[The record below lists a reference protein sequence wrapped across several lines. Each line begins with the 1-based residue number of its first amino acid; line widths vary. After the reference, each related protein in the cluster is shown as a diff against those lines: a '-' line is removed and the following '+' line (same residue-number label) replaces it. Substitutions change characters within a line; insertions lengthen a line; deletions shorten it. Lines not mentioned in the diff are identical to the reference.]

1 MTERATLLGGRYEV
15 GAPLGQGGMAEVFRG
30 RDTRLGRD
38 VAVKILRPE
47 LAGDPTFLARFR
59 REAQASASLNH
70 PNIVS
75 VYDTGDDEGVPYIVM
90 EYVEGRTLRDVL
102 RTQGRMM
109 PQRALEIVADVCAA
123 LEHAHEQGIVHRD
136 IKPGNVM
143 LTQQGTVK
151 VMDFGIARAISGSAS
166 TMTQTAAVIGTAQYL
181 SPEQARGEHVDA
193 RSDVYSTGCLLYEL
207 LTHQPPFT
215 GDSPVAVAYQ
225 HVLEDPTLPST
236 LNPDVE
242 PAAESVVM
250 KAMAKNPGN
259 RYQTANEMRDDLLR
273 AAAGRPVRATPI
285 LSAQDTTLLTPAAS
299 TAVLGTLPPE
309 RRGRRGLAYAALA
322 LATLVAF
329 VGSMLLIRAILDNNQ
344 GAQVKV
350 PELRNMTEQ
359 AARNLLSQAGLE
371 VADVEEAF
379 SDKPVGTVIDQDPL
393 PNFTVRRGDGVTL
406 TVSKG
411 IETVEVPNVVGDQ
424 LEAARREI
432 EGRGLKVGK
441 LDEREQPGPPGR
453 VLESKPAAGTRV
465 NKGTAVD
472 LVVISGKI
480 TVPQL
485 FGKTFEQARA
495 ELESL
500 GFSNI
505 ARQDVPS
512 DNPAE
517 AGTVVGQMPQA
528 GAKVERDTKITL
540 QIAQEPAP
548 PTTPPPTTEP
558 PPPDPSGSPTVLPT
572 EPVPGQSGVPADG
585 AGPSPAMTPVALPA
599 RRP

>member
-1 MTERATLLGGRYEV
+1 MTEPATVLGGRYEL

-75 VYDTGDDEGVPYIVM
+75 VYDTGDGSGTPFIVM

-102 RTQGRMM
+102 RTQGRML

-143 LTQQGTVK
+143 LNSQGTVK
-151 VMDFGIARAISGSAS
+151 VMDFGIARAISGSS
-166 TMTQTAAVIGTAQYL
+166 NTMTQTAAVIGTAQYL

-242 PAAESVVM
+242 PAVESIVM

-259 RYQTANEMRDDLLR
+259 RYQTAAEMRDDLLR

-285 LSAQDTTLLTPAAS
+285 LAAQDTTLLTPAAS
-299 TAVLGTLPPE
+299 TAVLGTVPPE
-309 RRGRRGLAYAALA
+309 RRGRRGLAYALLA
-322 LATLVAF
+322 LATIAAF
-329 VGSMLLIRAILDNNQ
+329 VGSMLLIRAILDNK
-344 GAQVKV
+344 GGGQVAV
-350 PELRNMTEQ
+350 PEVRNMTRQQ
-359 AARNLLSQAGLE
+359 AEAVLERAGL
-371 VADVEEAF
+371 DVGDVKEEF
-379 SDKPVGTVIDQDPL
+379 SPKPPGTVTDQDPL
-393 PNFTVRRGDGVTL
+393 PNFTVRRGDSVVL

-411 IETVEVPNVVGDQ
+411 IEVVEVPTVVGE
-424 LEAARREI
+424 LREQAVKALQD
-432 EGRGLKVGK
+432 RGLVIGTIT
-441 LDEREQPGPPGR
+441 EREQPGTPGR
-453 VLESKPAAGTRV
+453 VLETTPAGGARVAKGSKV
-465 NKGTAVD
+465 N
-472 LVVISGKI
+472 LVVISGNI

-485 FGKTFEQARA
+485 FGKTYDQARN
-495 ELESL
+495 ELEAL

-505 ARQDVPS
+505 TRQDVPS

-517 AGTVVGQMPQA
+517 VNTVVGQDPQA
-528 GAKVERDTKITL
+528 GAKVERDRQIVL
-540 QIAQEPAP
+540 QIAVPAA
-548 PTTPPPTTEP
+548 TTPPPPPETTPPVEP
-558 PPPDPSGSPTVLPT
+558 TGSPTIIP
-572 EPVPGQSGVPADG
+572 SGAPAPDSG
-585 AGPSPAMTPVALPA
+585 DSTPAPA
-599 RRP
+599 AMPAVTARPDE

>member
-1 MTERATLLGGRYEV
+1 LLGGRYEV
-15 GAPLGQGGMAEVFRG
+15 GAPIGQGGMAEVFRG

-75 VYDTGDDEGVPYIVM
+75 VYDTGEEDGTPFNVM
-90 EYVEGRTLRDVL
+90 EFVEGRTLRDVL
-102 RTQGRMM
+102 RTQGRML
-109 PQRALEIVADVCAA
+109 PQRAMEIVADVCAA

-143 LTQQGTVK
+143 LNQQGTVK
-151 VMDFGIARAISGSAS
+151 VMDFGIARAISGSS
-166 TMTQTAAVIGTAQYL
+166 VTMTQTAAVIGTAQYL

-259 RYQTANEMRDDLLR
+259 RYQTAAEMRDDLLR

-299 TAVLGTLPPE
+299 TAVLGTTPPE
-309 RRGRRGLAYAALA
+309 RRGRRGLAYALLA
-322 LATLVAF
+322 LATVAAF
-329 VGSMLLIRAILDNNQ
+329 LGSMLLIRAILDNNQ
-344 GAQVKV
+344 GGQVKV
-350 PELRNMTEQ
+350 PDLRGRTVAQ
-359 AARNLLSQAGLE
+359 ATGLLTQNGLKVGDVHE
-371 VADVEEAF
+371 VF
-379 SDKPVGTVIDQDPL
+379 SDKPVGQVVDQDPL
-393 PNFTVRRGDGVTL
+393 PNFTVRKGDEITL
-406 TVSKG
+406 TTSKG
-411 IETVEVPNVVGDQ
+411 IERVRVPDVRGLSEADARKT
-424 LEAARREI
+424 LE
-432 EGRGLKVGK
+432 GLGLKVGTVTP
-441 LDEREQPGPPGR
+441 REQAGQPGR
-453 VLESKPAAGTRV
+453 VLEQDPAPDATV
-465 NKGTAVD
+465 NKGSTVNMT
-472 LVVISGKI
+472 VISGTI
-480 TVPQL
+480 TVPDV
-485 FGKTFEQARA
+485 FGKTYEQARD
-495 ELESL
+495 ELRAQ

-505 ARQDVPS
+505 AREDVPS
-512 DNPAE
+512 DNAAE
-517 AGTVVGQMPQA
+517 AGTVVGQNPRA
-528 GAKVERDTKITL
+528 GDKVDRDARITL
-540 QIAQEPAP
+540 QVAQPPATTPP
-548 PTTPPPTTEP
+548 PTTPPPTT
-558 PPPDPSGSPTVLPT
+558 PPPDPSPTIGVTGPNGPSG
-572 EPVPGQSGVPADG
+572 PVGPAGGRSDVPARK
-585 AGPSPAMTPVALPA
+585 
-599 RRP
+599 RR

>member
-1 MTERATLLGGRYEV
+1 MTEPTTLLGGRYEV
-15 GAPLGQGGMAEVFRG
+15 GDPIGQGGMAEVFRG

-75 VYDTGDDEGVPYIVM
+75 VYDTGDEDGTPFIVM
-90 EYVEGRTLRDVL
+90 EFVEGRTLRDVL
-102 RTQGRMM
+102 RTQGRML

-143 LTQQGTVK
+143 LNQQGTVK
-151 VMDFGIARAISGSAS
+151 VMDFGIARAISASAS

-242 PAAESVVM
+242 PAVESVVM

-259 RYQTANEMRDDLLR
+259 RYQTAAEMRDDLLR
-273 AAAGRPVRATPI
+273 AAAGRAVRATPI

-299 TAVLGTLPPE
+299 TAVLGTAPPE

-322 LATLVAF
+322 LATVAAF
-329 VGSMLLIRAILDNNQ
+329 LGSMLLIRAILDNNQ
-344 GAQVKV
+344 GAQVRV
-350 PELRNMTEQ
+350 PDVTGRTVAQ
-359 AARNLLSQAGLE
+359 ARDMLSQLGLDVGDVAEVFHATAPAG
-371 VADVEEAF
+371 VV
-379 SDKPVGTVIDQDPL
+379 VDQDPL
-393 PNFTVRRGDGVTL
+393 PNFTVRKGDSITL

-411 IETVEVPNVVGDQ
+411 IERVRVPDVRGQ
-424 LEAARREI
+424 SEADARRALEDA
-432 EGRGLKVGK
+432 GLKVGQVSQ
-441 LDEREQPGPPGR
+441 REQVGPPGR
-453 VLESKPAAGTRV
+453 VLDQDPKPDATVAKGATV
-465 NKGTAVD
+465 N
-472 LVVISGKI
+472 LVVISGTI
-480 TVPQL
+480 TVPDV
-485 FGKTFEQARA
+485 FGKTFEEARE
-495 ELESL
+495 ELENL

-505 ARQDVPS
+505 VRQDVPS

-517 AGTVVGQMPQA
+517 AGTVVGQDPQR
-528 GAKVERDTKITL
+528 GAKVERDARITL
-540 QIAQEPAP
+540 QVAQ
-548 PTTPPPTTEP
+548 PPP
-558 PPPDPSGSPTVLPT
+558 SPTAEPT
-572 EPVPGQSGVPADG
+572 PTPTAEPTPTPTVVPTGGPPGQGNG
-585 AGPSPAMTPVALPA
+585 RG
-599 RRP
+599 RR

>member
-1 MTERATLLGGRYEV
+1 VTEPTTLLGGRYEV
-15 GAPLGQGGMAEVFRG
+15 GDPIGQGGMAEVFRG

-75 VYDTGDDEGVPYIVM
+75 VYDTGDESGTPFIVM
-90 EYVEGRTLRDVL
+90 EFVEGRTLRDVL
-102 RTQGRMM
+102 RTQGRML

-123 LEHAHEQGIVHRD
+123 LEHAHQQGIVHRD

-143 LTQQGTVK
+143 LNQQGTVK
-151 VMDFGIARAISGSAS
+151 VMDFGIARAISGSSS

-242 PAAESVVM
+242 PAVESVVM

-259 RYQTANEMRDDLLR
+259 RYQTAAEMRDDVLR

-299 TAVLGTLPPE
+299 TAVLGTVVPE
-309 RRGRRGLAYAALA
+309 RRGKRGLAYALLA
-322 LATLVAF
+322 LATVAAF
-329 VGSMLLIRAILDNNQ
+329 LGSMLLIRAILDNNQ
-344 GAQVKV
+344 GGQVKV
-350 PELRNMTEQ
+350 PDVRGKTVAQARELLTAQ
-359 AARNLLSQAGLE
+359 GLDVGDVVE
-371 VADVEEAF
+371 VFHA
-379 SDKPVGTVIDQDPL
+379 TVPPGVVADQDPL
-393 PNFTVRRGDGVTL
+393 PNFTVRKGDDIAL

-411 IETVEVPNVVGDQ
+411 IERVRVPDVRGQ
-424 LEAARREI
+424 SLEDAKAALE
-432 EGRGLKVGK
+432 ERGLKLGKVG
-441 LDEREQPGPPGR
+441 EREQAGPPGR
-453 VLESKPAAGTRV
+453 VLETNPAPDATV

-472 LVVISGKI
+472 LVVIAGTI
-480 TVPQL
+480 TVPDL
-485 FGKTFEQARA
+485 FGKTFEEARG
-495 ELESL
+495 ELERL

-505 ARQDVPS
+505 GREDVPS

-517 AGTVVGQMPQA
+517 AGTVVGQNPPKGSKA
-528 GAKVERDTKITL
+528 ERDTRIVL
-540 QIAQEPAP
+540 QVAQ
-548 PTTPPPTTEP
+548 PPP
-558 PPPDPSGSPTVLPT
+558 SPTPT
-572 EPVPGQSGVPADG
+572 PTPSETPTPVESTPVVPPASSGVPE
-585 AGPSPAMTPVALPA
+585 P
-599 RRP
+599 

>member
-1 MTERATLLGGRYEV
+1 VTEPATVLGGRYEL

-75 VYDTGDDEGVPYIVM
+75 VYDTGDGSGTPFIVM

-102 RTQGRMM
+102 RTQGRML

-143 LTQQGTVK
+143 LNSQGTVK
-151 VMDFGIARAISGSAS
+151 VMDFGIARAISGSS
-166 TMTQTAAVIGTAQYL
+166 NTMTQTAAVIGTAQYL

-242 PAAESVVM
+242 PAVESIVM

-259 RYQTANEMRDDLLR
+259 RYQTAAEMRDDLLR

-285 LSAQDTTLLTPAAS
+285 LAAQDTTLLTPAAS
-299 TAVLGTLPPE
+299 TAVLGTVPPE
-309 RRGRRGLAYAALA
+309 RRGRRGLAYALLA
-322 LATLVAF
+322 LATIAAF
-329 VGSMLLIRAILDNNQ
+329 VGSMLLIRAILDNK
-344 GAQVKV
+344 GGGQVAV
-350 PELRNMTEQ
+350 PEVRNMTRQQ
-359 AARNLLSQAGLE
+359 AEAVLERAGL
-371 VADVEEAF
+371 DVGDVKEEF
-379 SDKPVGTVIDQDPL
+379 SPKPPGTVTDQDPL
-393 PNFTVRRGDGVTL
+393 PNFTVRRGDSVVL

-411 IETVEVPNVVGDQ
+411 IEVVEVPTVVGE
-424 LEAARREI
+424 LREQAVKALQD
-432 EGRGLKVGK
+432 RGLVIGTIT
-441 LDEREQPGPPGR
+441 EREQPGTPGR
-453 VLESKPAAGTRV
+453 VLETTPAGGARVAKGSKV
-465 NKGTAVD
+465 N
-472 LVVISGKI
+472 LVVISGNI

-485 FGKTFEQARA
+485 FGKTYDQARN
-495 ELESL
+495 ELEAL

-505 ARQDVPS
+505 TRQDVPS

-517 AGTVVGQMPQA
+517 ENTVVGQDPQA
-528 GAKVERDTKITL
+528 GAKVERDRQIVL
-540 QIAQEPAP
+540 QIAVPAA
-548 PTTPPPTTEP
+548 TTPPPPPETTPPVEP
-558 PPPDPSGSPTVLPT
+558 TGSPTIIP
-572 EPVPGQSGVPADG
+572 SGAPAPDSG
-585 AGPSPAMTPVALPA
+585 DSTPAPA
-599 RRP
+599 AMPAVTARPDE

>member
-1 MTERATLLGGRYEV
+1 MTEPATLLGGRYEV
-15 GAPLGQGGMAEVFRG
+15 GMPIGQGGMAEVFRG

-75 VYDTGDDEGVPYIVM
+75 VYDTGDESGTPFIVM
-90 EYVEGRTLRDVL
+90 EFVEGRTLRDVL
-102 RTQGRMM
+102 RTQGRML
-109 PQRALEIVADVCAA
+109 PQRAMEIVADVCAA

-143 LTQQGTVK
+143 LNQQGTVK
-151 VMDFGIARAISGSAS
+151 VMDFGIARAISGSSA

-242 PAAESVVM
+242 PAVESVVM

-259 RYQTANEMRDDLLR
+259 RYQTAAEMRDDLLR

-299 TAVLGTLPPE
+299 TAVLGTAPPE
-309 RRGRRGLAYAALA
+309 RRGRRGLAYALLA
-322 LATLVAF
+322 LATVAAF
-329 VGSMLLIRAILDNNQ
+329 LGSMLLIRAILDNNQ
-344 GAQVKV
+344 GGQVKV
-350 PELRNMTEQ
+350 PDVRGGTVDQARQELSVIGLDVGDVTEQ
-359 AARNLLSQAGLE
+359 
-371 VADVEEAF
+371 F
-379 SDKPVGTVIDQDPL
+379 SDKPVGTVVDQDPL
-393 PNFTVRRGDGVTL
+393 PNFTVRRGDDIAL
-406 TVSKG
+406 IVSKG
-411 IETVEVPNVVGDQ
+411 IERVQVPDVRGQSLDDARKS
-424 LEAARREI
+424 LED
-432 EGRGLKVGK
+432 RGLRVGK
-441 LDEREQPGPPGR
+441 VTEREQAGPPGR
-453 VLESKPAAGTRV
+453 VLESNPVPDTTV

-472 LVVISGKI
+472 LVVISGKL
-480 TVPQL
+480 TVPDL
-485 FGKTFEQARA
+485 FGKTFEEARA
-495 ELESL
+495 QLEGM

-505 ARQDVPS
+505 VRQDVPS

-517 AGTVVGQMPQA
+517 AGTVVGQDPA
-528 GAKVERDTKITL
+528 KNTKVERDARITL
-540 QIAQEPAP
+540 QVAQAP
-548 PTTPPPTTEP
+548 PSPSPTPSPTSEPSPTNTITLGPPPN
-558 PPPDPSGSPTVLPT
+558 
-572 EPVPGQSGVPADG
+572 
-585 AGPSPAMTPVALPA
+585 M
-599 RRP
+599 RRR